1 MPNDDWYANLV
12 LGNLEATRYDNAW
25 EEVGT
30 VTASQASAIFKQIF
44 ESVMIQN
51 TAVGQVACFAADNMQ
66 YINQDPTAGA
76 SQWLKCE
83 GQSLSQ
89 ISYFQLYDV
98 IGTTFGGG
106 TGVFSLPDLRG
117 RVLVDAGSGVGLT
130 PRALGDVFGEET
142 HTLSGSEMPI
152 HTHSYLPALPNV
164 TTIGPGAPQPT
175 AVPGASVTG
184 SAGLGAAHNNL
195 QPSIALFWYIQAFP

>member
-1 MPNDDWYANLV
+1 MPNDDWYPNIV
-12 LGNLEATRYDNAW
+12 LGAIAGTPYANAW
-25 EEVGT
+25 DAIGA
-30 VTASQASAIFKQIF
+30 VTPDQAAAIFQQIF

-66 YINQDPTAGA
+66 YINQDPTQGA

-89 ISYFQLYDV
+89 ISYTQLYDV
-98 IGTTFGGG
+98 IGTTFGGSL
-106 TGVFSLPDLRG
+106 GVFSLPDLRG
-117 RVLVDAGSGVGLT
+117 RVLVDAGTGSGLS

-142 HTLSGSEMPI
+142 HTLSGSEMPL
-152 HTHSYLPALPNV
+152 HTHSYIPALPNV

-195 QPSIALFWYIQAFP
+195 QPSIVLFWYIQAFP